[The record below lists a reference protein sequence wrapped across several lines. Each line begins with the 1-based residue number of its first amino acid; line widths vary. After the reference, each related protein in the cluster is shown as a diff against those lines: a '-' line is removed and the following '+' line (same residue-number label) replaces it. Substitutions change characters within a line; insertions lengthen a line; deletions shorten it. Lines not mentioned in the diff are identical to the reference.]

1 MHVFLVQ
8 VDVIVG
14 PLQGAE
20 FQYLIL
26 GNMGRFLRA
35 FLLGLFAACGRLH
48 IDFTSLCWALHHC
61 AVRHLAH
68 AATLPRAPC
77 KRRALTL
84 HWSPRR
90 LRSALVLAF
99 WWETSTPTAW
109 QSPLCLETGP
119 TTMLHLEEM
128 HHVFISCSSRFKSLT
143 RWDVYNLICKTH
155 SPCAQI

>member
-48 IDFTSLCWALHHC
+48 VALLS
-61 AVRHLAH
+61 ASPLRRAAPNSRRYASSRSMQAARAH
-68 AATLPRAPC
+68 A
-77 KRRALTL
+77 
-84 HWSPRR
+84 
-90 LRSALVLAF
+90 
-99 WWETSTPTAW
+99 
-109 QSPLCLETGP
+109 
-119 TTMLHLEEM
+119 
-128 HHVFISCSSRFKSLT
+128 SLIT
-143 RWDVYNLICKTH
+143 
-155 SPCAQI
+155 